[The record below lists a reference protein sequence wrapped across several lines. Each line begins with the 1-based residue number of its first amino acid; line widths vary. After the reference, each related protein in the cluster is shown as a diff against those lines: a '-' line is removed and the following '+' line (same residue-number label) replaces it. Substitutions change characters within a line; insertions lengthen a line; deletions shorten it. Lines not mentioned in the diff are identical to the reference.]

1 MTTDYRSIASSDFT
15 GKVHGFSRLFSPKSF
30 RVWKNHMCLMNH
42 MENRQIVKFQPEII
56 SRLGEPQVFDEPHG
70 ISPNFRISA
79 RNHFAFG
86 KTTHVSDEPPGKSPN
101 FQMSTQNRKRRNL
114 IWKNHIFLM
123 NHMKYRLTSE
133 F

>member
-79 RNHFAFG
+79 QNHFEFG
-86 KTTHVSDEPPGKSPN
+86 K
-101 FQMSTQNRKRRNL
+101 
-114 IWKNHIFLM
+114 NHMFLM
-123 NHMKYRLTSE
+123 NHLENRQTSKCQPKIVNE
-133 F
+133 EI